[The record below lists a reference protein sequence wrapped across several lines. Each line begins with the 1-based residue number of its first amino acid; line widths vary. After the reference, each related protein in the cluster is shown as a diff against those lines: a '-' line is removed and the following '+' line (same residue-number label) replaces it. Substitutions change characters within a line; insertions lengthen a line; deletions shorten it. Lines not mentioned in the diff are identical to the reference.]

1 MLYQVMSFLL
11 EVAVTL
17 IGGASLLRLYMRWR
31 RMSMGNPVGRLVQA
45 LTDWLVLPLQRLLP
59 PRDKLDAA
67 SLLAAWL
74 LKLLQYAV
82 LMGLLG
88 QARWAVL
95 PVLALLGVAKL
106 AVSAA
111 TALVIIGVILSWT
124 QNRSPV
130 TDVFER
136 LCAPLLEPVR
146 RIVRPVGGIDLS
158 PLVLIVGLQVASI
171 VLGSWQANLLGAA
184 LLPGLAG

>member
-1 MLYQVMSFLL
+1 M
-11 EVAVTL
+11 
-17 IGGASLLRLYMRWR
+17 
-31 RMSMGNPVGRLVQA
+31 
-45 LTDWLVLPLQRLLP
+45 
-59 PRDKLDAA
+59 
-67 SLLAAWL
+67 
-74 LKLLQYAV
+74 
-82 LMGLLG
+82 
-88 QARWAVL
+88 
-95 PVLALLGVAKL
+95 
-106 AVSAA
+106 SAA